1 MRVLKNS
8 DISLLQSEKK
18 SLLAFLSLY
27 AFFSIIILSFIA
39 FLYYSFQKD
48 LMLQRNREILQ
59 NYSKS
64 FIVKLK
70 KLHRNFSKTHMYP
83 TDNSHIRTA
92 IYDSDKVRIFS
103 LLRVK
108 PNLNRVLYEKNG
120 QIHFIKEPEE
130 YYLGAKYIVFEK
142 SDDKV
147 WLKEFYKKVF
157 LYGIPIFV
165 LIIVVGYFL
174 MKLFLKPMRDTLL
187 LLDRF
192 IKDTTHELNTPV
204 SAILANVET
213 IDEKGCS
220 EKNLRKIKRINIAA
234 KTISNIYQDLTY
246 LILNH
251 KLQKKDEDIDIS
263 RVLRE
268 RCDYFQEIAKTKKL
282 NFIQGIKKSVYIH
295 IDKNRLIKLIDNLI
309 SNAIKYNKIGGIIQ
323 ITLKNGY
330 LSIKDSG
337 IGIKNE
343 KLNEIFQ
350 RYKRFNNASGGFGIG
365 LNIVWMIANEY
376 NIKIEVDSKEGEF
389 TEVVLTW

>member
-1 MRVLKNS
+1 M
-8 DISLLQSEKK
+8 LQSEKK
-18 SLLAFLSLY
+18 SLLSFLSLY

-39 FLYYSFQKD
+39 FLYYNFQKD

-70 KLHRNFSKTHMYP
+70 KLHRNFSKTHIYP
-83 TDNSHIRTA
+83 TDKNIRTA
-92 IYDSDKVRIFS
+92 IYDSDKVKIFS
-103 LLRVK
+103 LLKVE
-108 PNLNRVLYEKNG
+108 PDLNRVLYEKNG

-142 SDDKV
+142 SDDKI
-147 WLKEFYKKVF
+147 WLKNFYKKIV
-157 LYGIPIFV
+157 LYGIPVFV
-165 LIIVVGYFL
+165 LIIIVGYFL

-213 IDEKGCS
+213 IDKDGCS

-251 KLQKKDEDIDIS
+251 KLQKKDENVDVAK
-263 RVLRE
+263 VLRE
-268 RCDYFQEIAKTKKL
+268 RCDYFREIAKTKK
-282 NFIQGIKKSVYIH
+282 IKFVQNIEGSIYMH
-295 IDKNRLIKLIDNLI
+295 IDKNRLVKLIDNLI
-309 SNAIKYNKIGGIIQ
+309 SNAIKYNKIAGEIK

-350 RYKRFNNASGGFGIG
+350 RYKRFNSVSGGFGIG

-376 NIKIEVDSKEGEF
+376 NLKIEVDSREGEY
-389 TEVVLTW
+389 TEVVLKW

>member
-70 KLHRNFSKTHMYP
+70 KLHRNFSKTHIYP

-92 IYDSDKVRIFS
+92 IYDSDKVKIFS

-213 IDEKGCS
+213 IDENGCS

-246 LILNH
+246 LVLNH

-282 NFIQGIKKSVYIH
+282 NFIQDIKKSVYIH

-376 NIKIEVDSKEGEF
+376 NLQIQVDSKEGEY
-389 TEVVLTW
+389 TEVVLKW